1 MRTIETLLAGN
12 KLLTTNQH
20 LLDSD
25 LYDASRAQIID
36 RNTPRIDHAFV
47 SQPVKPMPHELRNRY
62 TCETWVK
69 ELIDMQSHQ
78 VRSARQVNET

>member
-47 SQPVKPMPHELRNRY
+47 S
-62 TCETWVK
+62 
-69 ELIDMQSHQ
+69 
-78 VRSARQVNET
+78 